1 MNGRW
6 FEEEF
11 LPRCDVCSPSMYSS
25 NQNNSPRSSN
35 DGDVPHEH
43 TRRKEIQ
50 EYQRE
55 SCRHRIKCIAAT
67 FLAAFM
73 WRKPLN
79 SAALATKTHRKPNRV
94 CDGTDTQVRA

>member
-1 MNGRW
+1 MLFRSELLLGY
-6 FEEEF
+6 
-11 LPRCDVCSPSMYSS
+11 DVYSSSMYSS
-25 NQNNSPRSSN
+25 NQSDPPRSSN

-79 SAALATKTHRKPNRV
+79 SAALATTTHRKPNRV